1 MAGFNTAVALK
12 NVFNKMEAVVAE
24 PQQGEL
30 LARTLFQID
39 NNLQKWDNTYSYL
52 WKEKAGAASDS
63 TDRATDTT
71 TTDVTYHEEIGFINQ
86 KTSAIE
92 YSQEEIE
99 RAQQASANGQVNL
112 DIIQDK
118 AEAAHRAIAEWE
130 DNLIFNGNNNTSYP
144 IYGLTSDPKK
154 AGFQTS
160 SAPITLDKLVN
171 PVENED
177 PYETANK
184 IVNWLMDSANKVRF
198 LPGFAGKQL
207 ILALPQE
214 QASYIER
221 SFSKYNPSDNVYK
234 MLQSNITQTFSRIVG
249 VPEFSGENRDAAIGT
264 KGHTDVGMIFANTP
278 DVAQI
283 KLPMDVQT
291 YSATATPDKYGKYF
305 NTYMERMGFCIKRPQ
320 AFVRLNGIS

>member
-24 PQQGEL
+24 PQQGDL
-30 LARTLFQID
+30 LGRTLFQID
-39 NNLQKWDNTYSYL
+39 NNLRKWDNTYSYL
-52 WKEKAGAASDS
+52 WKEKMGATSDS

-71 TTDVTYHEEIGFINQ
+71 TTDVTYHEEIGFITQ

-118 AEAAHRAIAEWE
+118 ADAAHRALVEWE
-130 DNLIFNGNNNTSYP
+130 DGLIFNGNGDDNYP
-144 IYGLTSDPKK
+144 IYGLTSDPNK

-160 SAPITLDKLVN
+160 NAPLTLDKLVN
-171 PVENED
+171 PDANED

-184 IVNWLMDSANKVRF
+184 ITNWLKDAANKIRF
-198 LPGFAGKQL
+198 LPGFAGKPL

-234 MLQSNITQTFSRIVG
+234 MLQSNISQTFSRIVG
-249 VPEFSGENRDAAIGT
+249 IPELGGANRDAATGS
-264 KGHTDVGMIFANTP
+264 KGLKDVGMIFANTP

-291 YSATATPDKYGKYF
+291 YTATSTPDKYGKYF
-305 NTYMERMGFCIKRPQ
+305 NTYMERIGFCIKRPQ